1 MSHHYSEINQHDAL
15 YWVAR
20 GYPGGV
26 EGLAARMDKSAAVLR
41 NKLLPHVQT
50 NYVSFE
56 EVSVIV
62 EHAEGAGVP
71 NAKLPI
77 QALCWRHGMVAI
89 PLPEVA
95 REDLPNTDLYEAL
108 CKVLAEVGDVSRAMS
123 AALADNHVSEGEMRK
138 LERDF
143 EEATASVMV
152 LRELLRVR
160 AQRDAER
167 LQRLRGKA

>member
-1 MSHHYSEINQHDAL
+1 M
-15 YWVAR
+15 
-20 GYPGGV
+20 G
-26 EGLAARMDKSAAVLR
+26 EGELQMPD
-41 NKLLPHVQT
+41 
-50 NYVSFE
+50 
-56 EVSVIV
+56 
-62 EHAEGAGVP
+62 
-71 NAKLPI
+71 
-77 QALCWRHGMVAI
+77 
-89 PLPEVA
+89 VA